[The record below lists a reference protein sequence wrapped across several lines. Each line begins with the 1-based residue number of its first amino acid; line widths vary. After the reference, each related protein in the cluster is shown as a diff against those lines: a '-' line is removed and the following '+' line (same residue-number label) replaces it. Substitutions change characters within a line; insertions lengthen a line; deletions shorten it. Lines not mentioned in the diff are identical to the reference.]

1 MRLEFKK
8 KRELELLGIKEL
20 ENEKIILNQHVNG
33 LQNLIDNYDK
43 SLSLFKKELIEFVKL
58 YKKYYLFAKNNSK
71 FVDDTKSENSLLIFS
86 KTTQVKKLIISNSAK
101 SEMAGIRA
109 GRASPGMLDS
119 LKIEAY
125 GQKMAINQLGNVTTP
140 DSRTISIDIWD
151 QSNVSLVEK
160 SIRESDLGINPM
172 IEGNLIR
179 LPLPQLT
186 EERRLE
192 FLKIAGKI
200 SENAKIAI
208 RNIRRDAIEKIK
220 TFEKNKELGQDESK
234 KYQSTIE
241 NITSEH
247 VKMIDTSLKNKE
259 EDLKNI

>member
-1 MRLEFKK
+1 MVDEI
-8 KRELELLGIKEL
+8 IKDAESRM
-20 ENEKIILNQHVNG
+20 V
-33 LQNLIDNYDK
+33 
-43 SLSLFKKELIEFVKL
+43 SSVK
-58 YKKYYLFAKNNSK
+58 
-71 FVDDTKSENSLLIFS
+71 
-86 KTTQVKKLIISNSAK
+86 SAK

-119 LKIEAY
+119 IKVDSY
-125 GQKMAINQLGNVTTP
+125 GQKMSINQVGNITTP
-140 DSRTISIDIWD
+140 DSRTINIDVWD
-151 QSNVSLVEK
+151 QANVSLIEK

-200 SENAKIAI
+200 SENAKVAI
-208 RNIRRDAIEKIK
+208 RNIRRDGIEKVK
-220 TFEKNKELGQDESK
+220 SLEKNKELSQDESK

-241 NITSEH
+241 NKTSEQ
-247 VKMIDTSLKNKE
+247 VKEIDLAFKTKE
-259 EDLKNI
+259 EDLRNI